1 MNKNQYSNKSAVVI
15 LGGTSIDSYIDKLS
29 LTDKNKFVIFA
40 ETKCISKKLYDQKI
54 IPDYFICPFSIKLK
68 DNYYQNFIF
77 RSLMC
82 NIDIKKFV
90 KKKYFEEVDYLK
102 NNFKVFYE
110 DWRPHKGIHKKFIF
124 KKNVFLKDSPYD
136 NLKLFP
142 KSNLIINEEDF
153 KKNFDNFF
161 YHNETIKIKFNSNND
176 KFNLDEY
183 YNVKNENGILNFK
196 ETNFLNSQSIC
207 HFPLLKFLGF
217 KKIYF
222 LGMDMNFFGSFEFD
236 FRKIFKSKFHLYF
249 FIFLIRK
256 TLNGN
261 FKMNFPIYL
270 RPKEEFL
277 NLKSIIPDQNNYYRV
292 ITNEKFSKVPKINTI
307 KLDDFLDILI

>member
-1 MNKNQYSNKSAVVI
+1 MNKNQYSNKSAIVI
-15 LGGTSIDSYIDKLS
+15 LGGTSIDTYIDKLS

-82 NIDIKKFV
+82 DIDIKKFV

-124 KKNVFLKDSPYD
+124 KKSVFLKNSPYD
-136 NLKLFP
+136 NLKLLP
-142 KSNLIINEEDF
+142 KSNLIIDEEDF
-153 KKNFDNFF
+153 KKNFDNFS
-161 YHNETIKIKFNSNND
+161 YQNETIKIKFNSNND
-176 KFNLDEY
+176 KFNLNEY
-183 YNVKNENGILNFK
+183 YNVKNKNGILNFK

-236 FRKIFKSKFHLYF
+236 FREIFKSKFHLYL

-292 ITNEKFSKVPKINTI
+292 ITNEKLSNIPKINTI

>member
-1 MNKNQYSNKSAVVI
+1 MNKNQYSNKSAIVI
-15 LGGTSIDSYIDKLS
+15 LGGTSIDTYIDKLS

-82 NIDIKKFV
+82 DIDIKKFV

-124 KKNVFLKDSPYD
+124 KKSVFLKNSPYD

-142 KSNLIINEEDF
+142 KSNLIIDEEDF
-153 KKNFDNFF
+153 KKNFDNFS
-161 YHNETIKIKFNSNND
+161 YQNETIKIKFNSNND
-176 KFNLDEY
+176 KFNLNEY

-236 FRKIFKSKFHLYF
+236 FREIFKSKFHLYL

-292 ITNEKFSKVPKINTI
+292 ITNEKLPNIPKINTI

>member
-1 MNKNQYSNKSAVVI
+1 MNKNQYSNKSAIVI
-15 LGGTSIDSYIDKLS
+15 LGGTSIDTYIDKLS

-82 NIDIKKFV
+82 DIDIKKFV

-124 KKNVFLKDSPYD
+124 KKSVFLKNSPYD

-142 KSNLIINEEDF
+142 KSNLIIDEEDF
-153 KKNFDNFF
+153 KKNFDNFS
-161 YHNETIKIKFNSNND
+161 YQNETIKIKFNSNND
-176 KFNLDEY
+176 KFNLNEY
-183 YNVKNENGILNFK
+183 YNVKNKNGILNFK

-236 FRKIFKSKFHLYF
+236 FREIFKSKFHLYL

-292 ITNEKFSKVPKINTI
+292 ITNEKLSNIPKINTI

>member
-1 MNKNQYSNKSAVVI
+1 MNKNQYSNKSAIVI
-15 LGGTSIDSYIDKLS
+15 LGGTSIDTYIDKLS
-29 LTDKNKFVIFA
+29 LTDRNKFVIFA

-82 NIDIKKFV
+82 DIDIKKFV

-124 KKNVFLKDSPYD
+124 KKSVFLKNSPYD

-142 KSNLIINEEDF
+142 KSNLIIDEEDF
-153 KKNFDNFF
+153 KKNFDNFS
-161 YHNETIKIKFNSNND
+161 YQNETIKIKFNSNND
-176 KFNLDEY
+176 KFNLNEY
-183 YNVKNENGILNFK
+183 YNVKNKNGILNFK

-236 FRKIFKSKFHLYF
+236 FREIFKSKFHLYL

-292 ITNEKFSKVPKINTI
+292 ITNEKLSNIPKINTI

>member
-1 MNKNQYSNKSAVVI
+1 MNKNQYSNKSAIVI
-15 LGGTSIDSYIDKLS
+15 LGGTSIDAYIDKLS

-82 NIDIKKFV
+82 DIDIKKFV
-90 KKKYFEEVDYLK
+90 KKTYFDEVDYLK

-124 KKNVFLKDSPYD
+124 KKSVFLKNSPYD

-142 KSNLIINEEDF
+142 KSNLIIDEEDF
-153 KKNFDNFF
+153 KKNFDNFS
-161 YHNETIKIKFNSNND
+161 YQNETIKIKFNNNND
-176 KFNLDEY
+176 KFNLNEY
-183 YNVKNENGILNFK
+183 YNVKNKNGILNFK

-236 FRKIFKSKFHLYF
+236 FREIFKSKFHLYL

-277 NLKSIIPDQNNYYRV
+277 NLKSIIPDHNNYYRV
-292 ITNEKFSKVPKINTI
+292 ITNEKSSNIPKINTI